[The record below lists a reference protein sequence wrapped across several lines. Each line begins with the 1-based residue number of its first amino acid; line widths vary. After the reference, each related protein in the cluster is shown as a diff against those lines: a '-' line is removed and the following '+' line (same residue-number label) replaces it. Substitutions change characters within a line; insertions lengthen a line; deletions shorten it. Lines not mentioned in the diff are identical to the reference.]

1 MQSTTTTEHVAR
13 FICEQQQKWQ
23 IYRKQNEDENSKA
36 EEYEQLRTKHMQVV
50 QPFHWLQIFGVR
62 NQVYKICER

>member
-50 QPFHWLQIFGVR
+50 QPFH
-62 NQVYKICER
+62 